1 MLRAYRTSIALHR
14 HGHGTT
20 GSARRVAALSALALL
35 SLAVALSTLAPSPAL
50 AQAAGKRAKRAM
62 DTTSLFHSR
71 LLWATIDVCNPADQP
86 NTVGIR
92 GSMPADHHAHDT
104 MYMRFRLQYLN
115 PTNKAWTDLTKGAS
129 SDYANVGTGADPRQ
143 AGRSFQLSPVAGQPA
158 FTLRGVV
165 SFQWRHG
172 STVLAQISRPSTTGR
187 ESLAGADPAGFS
199 AASCLIGSRP

>member
-1 MLRAYRTSIALHR
+1 MARPRTSI
-14 HGHGTT
+14 
-20 GSARRVAALSALALL
+20 LL
-35 SLAVALSTLAPSPAL
+35 LCLAVALAALAPSG
-50 AQAAGKRAKRAM
+50 AQARAASKRAKRAM

-71 LLWATIDVCNPADQP
+71 LLWATIDVCNPADQA

-115 PTNKAWTDLTKGAS
+115 TTTKAWTDLTKGAS
-129 SDYANVGTGADPRQ
+129 SAYASVGTGADPRQ

-165 SFQWRHG
+165 GFQWRHG
-172 STVLAQISRPSTTGR
+172 ASVLAQVSRPTTAGR
-187 ESLAGADPAGFS
+187 DSLAGADPAGFS
-199 AASCLIGSRP
+199 TASCLIG